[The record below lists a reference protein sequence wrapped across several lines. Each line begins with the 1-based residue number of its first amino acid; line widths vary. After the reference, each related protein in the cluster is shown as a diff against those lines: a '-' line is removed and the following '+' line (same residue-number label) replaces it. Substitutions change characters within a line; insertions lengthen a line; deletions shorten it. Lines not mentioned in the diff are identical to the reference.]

1 MLIEANLVA
10 AFKMI
15 SGKGRL
21 ALDLAEGSTV
31 LDAFFLVL
39 KRAPGLKAH
48 WLNKDGSPSGS
59 VHVFL
64 NGDDISTLNDGFK
77 TKLVSQDVLE
87 FIPPLSG
94 G

>member
-10 AFKMI
+10 AYKMI
-15 SGKGRL
+15 AGKGSL
-21 ALDLAEGSTV
+21 ILEMQEGGTV
-31 LDAFFLVL
+31 REAFLLVL
-39 KRAPGLKAH
+39 KRAPGLKPH
-48 WLNKDGSPSGS
+48 WVDKAGNPSGH

-64 NGDDISTLNDGFK
+64 NGDDISTLTDGFE
-77 TKLVSQDVLE
+77 TKLVEQDVLE